1 MPPDTKIKLVSTET
15 PNQVIFDPHT
25 KRSQFWSPH
34 WNQLN
39 SNRPH
44 WNNVYFDEPHNN
56 RVNFDATTKTKL
68 FSGSVTLRVI
78 HTSTCSLLYSS
89 NVCDIVT
96 STQLALVLT
105 FPYYS
110 KTPKIL
116 RKYILRTNF
125 FLLHRILRSIHYY
138 VWYWLPDFVTFHS
151 TFT

>member
-1 MPPDTKIKLVSTET
+1 MPPDTKIKLVSTQT
-15 PNQVIFDPHT
+15 PNQFIFDPHT
-25 KRSQFWSPH
+25 KRSQFWSPN

-39 SNRPH
+39 ADPPH
-44 WNNVYFDEPHNN
+44 WKNVYFDQPHNN
-56 RVNFDATTKTKL
+56 QVNFDANTKTMS
-68 FSGSVTLRVI
+68 FSGSVTSRVTY
-78 HTSTCSLLYSS
+78 TSTYS
-89 NVCDIVT
+89 CYTAAMRMIVT